1 MTRDDPEPGGGAPRR
16 RFLFRSAVA
25 GVFALF
31 AAAGS
36 AIARFLVPNVLYEP
50 PSQFPVG
57 APDTFPPNSVR
68 FLATKRLFVIH
79 DSSGFAALS
88 AICTHLGCNVKKG
101 RVGFECPC
109 HGSRYDERGRVTA
122 GPAPKPLSWYRLT
135 LSRRG
140 ELVVDTR
147 DVVPPEFR
155 LTLA

>member
-1 MTRDDPEPGGGAPRR
+1 MEPAGAEPAAIPRR
-16 RFLFRSAVA
+16 RRFIFQSALA
-25 GVFALF
+25 GVVALF

-57 APDTFPPNSVR
+57 VPDAFPPGSVR
-68 FLATKRLFVIH
+68 FLASMRLFVIH
-79 DSSGFAALS
+79 DATGFAALS

-109 HGSRYDERGRVTA
+109 HGSRYDELGHVTA
-122 GPAPKPLSWYRLT
+122 GPAPKPLRWYRLAM
-135 LSRRG
+135 SRRG

-147 DVVPPEFR
+147 DEVAPQFR

>member
-1 MTRDDPEPGGGAPRR
+1 MDPEGAEPAATPPRR
-16 RFLFRSAVA
+16 RFIFQSALV
-25 GVFALF
+25 GVVALF

-57 APDTFPPNSVR
+57 VPDSFPQNSVR
-68 FLATKRLFVIH
+68 FLASMRLFVVH
-79 DSSGFAALS
+79 DSAGFAALS
-88 AICTHLGCNVKKG
+88 AVCTHLGCNVKKG

-109 HGSRYDERGRVTA
+109 HGSRYNEAGRVVG
-122 GPAPKPLSWYRLT
+122 GPAPRPLNWYRLT

-140 ELVVDTR
+140 ELIVDTR
-147 DVVPPEFR
+147 EVVPPEFR